1 MAGSR
6 ALRIG
11 GLLVWMLSSVATA
24 VHAQAVRQPRL
35 AVSIQNQPGVSPDTL
50 AEASRHVIR
59 VYAAAGIEVLWHD
72 YPTPPADADFAVT
85 LIITT
90 RPPSLKG
97 VATKILGIAASVET
111 RCGRV
116 AWALWHHI
124 TAFAEAQGRAPGLVL
139 GYVIAHEIGH
149 LLMPPP
155 SHSENGLMRATWR
168 AADLDDAERDRLR
181 FTHKEARV
189 MRHRIAAETTLVAVR
204 SAGTP

>member
-1 MAGSR
+1 MARSG

-11 GLLVWMLSSVATA
+11 GLLLWMVSSMATA
-24 VHAQAVRQPRL
+24 VHAQAVQQPRL

-72 YPTPPADADFAVT
+72 YPTPPAGADYAVS

-90 RPPSLKG
+90 SPPSLKG
-97 VATKILGIAASVET
+97 APTEILGVAASVKS
-111 RCGRV
+111 RCGLV

-155 SHSENGLMRATWR
+155 SHSTDGLMRASWR
-168 AADLDDAERDRLR
+168 PADLDDAERDQLR
-181 FTHKEARV
+181 FTDKEAQV
-189 MRHRIAAETTLVAVR
+189 MRRRMAAEAGRTLLAR
-204 SAGTP
+204 SAGR